1 MHVTD
6 WDPSAVAAVL
16 RTENRFPGG
25 AVVGVLAVGHSQTR
39 IWVLESERL
48 EDAAVAARP
57 VVLAERRLPGVGS
70 ELFDRLL
77 LERALGRLAEIPGA
91 DETLTDR
98 LREPAGEPWSRLRKH
113 LIDQVRRAREE
124 LTAWH
129 SATVEVDEIPGIS
142 PDGPLRLDR
151 IELDNAL
158 RPHVLQMAREFG
170 ATIEESGRR
179 PSLLDGIYL
188 LGDGQMPLIVRSVY
202 DVLGVSPTVGHNR
215 VGADTRSVS
224 GFSEPV
230 TPHGMRRVSAPEPA
244 RPASPPQG
252 LSLRPTPPRPK
263 SNGKRMVVPGR
274 TTAKPEPAPVSRPS
288 VDPDDAELYRPGTA
302 EASAPEGQELPTKD
316 GDLASISQPP
326 VAEAVGFG
334 EDAWGTREATAA
346 KGTPVAGATDNG
358 TYVDGPLVNGTV
370 VSGVVVN
377 EAVANGTS
385 AGETSVNGASMGGAS
400 VDEGSTDGSWGDGA
414 PANGAPSNGI
424 RSNGTS
430 TSGTP
435 ADKTMAD
442 GMSVNGTAANGT
454 SATGAWRNGTPSST
468 TPTSGTTA
476 NGSSASGISA
486 DATLADGTSVNG
498 TAATGTSAHET
509 SSSGTPVNGTA
520 TGTTANGTWQDGTPS
535 SRTSTG
541 GTTADETSTN
551 GTPDNGTTAYGTTVD
566 GARSNGTST
575 NGTRA
580 NGTPSNGTEASGGL
594 TNETSAYR
602 APVNGT
608 TAHGTTVNGTRG
620 NGAPADGTLTNG
632 TSVNGTSA
640 NGSSRNGA
648 SLSGTSPNGT
658 PHNGASLSGTSPNG
672 TSASL
677 NGASVKNGTARPT
690 LNGTHVVAST
700 STDSTSSGS
709 SASPADKLS
718 DFGPPALTD
727 TGSLRLLRDE
737 DDGFDENRLTGTQP
751 QARKRRKLVVP
762 VLGGVTVMVAASLI
776 VVGLV
781 RNDEPDNTASASPVS
796 AGSDLSAAST
806 APSPSPTF
814 SPTPEVV
821 ALPAVKGL
829 KARKVGI
836 AVALTWEE
844 VEGADRYAVYRDPGT
859 PDEKVR
865 TAVTTKLTDR
875 PGDGIT
881 HTYAVVALDEQENE
895 GVPGP
900 EVKAKALAPYK
911 KVQHI
916 ASEWTAVVPQK
927 PNRPGESGQV
937 CVPKANKLNGSDGR
951 IVCNYPDGLKV
962 TLFHYDTPE
971 TTDRRHDD
979 LAATKGVKSGL
990 WTIERK
996 EKAELTGRQLS
1007 GRRMGGAWRW
1017 TTYDSAPNYA
1027 VQLQWKGH
1035 SPAELAKWVKQHKL
1049 LPN

>member
-1 MHVTD
+1 M
-6 WDPSAVAAVL
+6 
-16 RTENRFPGG
+16 
-25 AVVGVLAVGHSQTR
+25 
-39 IWVLESERL
+39 
-48 EDAAVAARP
+48 
-57 VVLAERRLPGVGS
+57 
-70 ELFDRLL
+70 
-77 LERALGRLAEIPGA
+77 
-91 DETLTDR
+91 
-98 LREPAGEPWSRLRKH
+98 
-113 LIDQVRRAREE
+113 
-124 LTAWH
+124 
-129 SATVEVDEIPGIS
+129 
-142 PDGPLRLDR
+142 
-151 IELDNAL
+151 
-158 RPHVLQMAREFG
+158 
-170 ATIEESGRR
+170 
-179 PSLLDGIYL
+179 
-188 LGDGQMPLIVRSVY
+188 
-202 DVLGVSPTVGHNR
+202 
-215 VGADTRSVS
+215 
-224 GFSEPV
+224 
-230 TPHGMRRVSAPEPA
+230 
-244 RPASPPQG
+244 
-252 LSLRPTPPRPK
+252 
-263 SNGKRMVVPGR
+263 
-274 TTAKPEPAPVSRPS
+274 
-288 VDPDDAELYRPGTA
+288 
-302 EASAPEGQELPTKD
+302 
-316 GDLASISQPP
+316 
-326 VAEAVGFG
+326 
-334 EDAWGTREATAA
+334 
-346 KGTPVAGATDNG
+346 
-358 TYVDGPLVNGTV
+358 
-370 VSGVVVN
+370 
-377 EAVANGTS
+377 
-385 AGETSVNGASMGGAS
+385 
-400 VDEGSTDGSWGDGA
+400 
-414 PANGAPSNGI
+414 
-424 RSNGTS
+424 
-430 TSGTP
+430 
-435 ADKTMAD
+435 
-442 GMSVNGTAANGT
+442 
-454 SATGAWRNGTPSST
+454 
-468 TPTSGTTA
+468 
-476 NGSSASGISA
+476 
-486 DATLADGTSVNG
+486 
-498 TAATGTSAHET
+498 
-509 SSSGTPVNGTA
+509 
-520 TGTTANGTWQDGTPS
+520 
-535 SRTSTG
+535 
-541 GTTADETSTN
+541 
-551 GTPDNGTTAYGTTVD
+551 
-566 GARSNGTST
+566 
-575 NGTRA
+575 NGTR
-580 NGTPSNGTEASGGL
+580 S
-594 TNETSAYR
+594 
-602 APVNGT
+602 
-608 TAHGTTVNGTRG
+608 
-620 NGAPADGTLTNG
+620 NGAPADGTLPNGTLTNG
-632 TSVNGTSA
+632 TSVNGTSVNGTSV

-648 SLSGTSPNGT
+648 
-658 PHNGASLSGTSPNG
+658 SPNG

>member
-1 MHVTD
+1 MTD